1 MTDFASMSDQEYAT
15 FLSVARSKA
24 VKCVH
29 DYLTSQPE
37 ESIES
42 MRERLYTMEKKVDTL
57 FGQDYYTTRAEI
69 QILKDRIKSRK

>member
-24 VKCVH
+24 IKRVH
-29 DYLTSQPE
+29 DYLNSQPE
-37 ESIES
+37 ESTES
-42 MRERLYTMEKKVDTL
+42 MRERLYTMQGRVSTL
-57 FGQDYYTTRAEI
+57 FGLDYYITMAEI